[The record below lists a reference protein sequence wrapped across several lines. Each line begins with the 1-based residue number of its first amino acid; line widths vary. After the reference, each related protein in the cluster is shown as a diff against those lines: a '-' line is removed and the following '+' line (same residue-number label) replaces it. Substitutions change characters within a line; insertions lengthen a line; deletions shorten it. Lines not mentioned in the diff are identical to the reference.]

1 LRSSVALQATS
12 SPANDIP
19 PPQTHPLPVQLAKWQ
34 AQESDDYFDQ
44 IAPSEMGYLIWSHF
58 PVKVYIEPPQVS
70 ANGTFAANQQQTWV
84 AGIQQA
90 VRDWSVYLPLTIVD
104 SPEQSDITVLRSTPP
119 LRVSGE
125 SGKSQPRARTAE
137 TRYEF
142 YLKKSVEQR
151 PILYHRC
158 SILLRSNQPANHLL
172 ATARHEIG
180 HALGIWGHSPQPT
193 DALYFS
199 QVRNPPQ
206 ISARDVNT
214 LRRIYEQPTRLG
226 WFLP

>member
-1 LRSSVALQATS
+1 
-12 SPANDIP
+12 
-19 PPQTHPLPVQLAKWQ
+19 
-34 AQESDDYFDQ
+34 
-44 IAPSEMGYLIWSHF
+44 MGYLIWSQF
-58 PVKVYIEPPQVS
+58 PVKVYIEPPQAL
-70 ANGTFAANQQQTWV
+70 ANNTFVAKQQQAW
-84 AGIQQA
+84 AEGIQQA
-90 VRDWSVYLPLTIVD
+90 VQDWSVYLPLTIVAL
-104 SPEQSDITVLRSTPP
+104 PEEADITIWRSTPP
-119 LRVSGE
+119 LRISGE
-125 SGKSQPRARTAE
+125 SGKLLPRARTAE

-142 YLKKSVEQR
+142 YLKKSAKQR

-158 SILLRSNQPANHLL
+158 SILLRPNQPANHLL

-180 HALGIWGHSPQPT
+180 HALGIWGHSPHPT

-226 WFLP
+226 WSLP